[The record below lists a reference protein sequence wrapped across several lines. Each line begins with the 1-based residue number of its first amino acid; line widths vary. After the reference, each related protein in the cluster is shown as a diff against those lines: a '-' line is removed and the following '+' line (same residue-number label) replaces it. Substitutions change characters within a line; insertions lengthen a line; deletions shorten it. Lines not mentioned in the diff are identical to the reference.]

1 MVSDIYYGLIKED
14 RLDSWESNKDPY
26 DILENKI
33 RINVGGWNFLFKDEI
48 LRERTQ
54 VDWGSFAYKAT
65 YEELVQLGKALKCE
79 IPELHKFNKDT
90 EFGVVI
96 IEGV

>member
-14 RLDSWESNKDPY
+14 RLDSCESNKNPY

-33 RINVGGWNFLFKDEI
+33 RINVGGWDFLFKDEI
-48 LRERTQ
+48 LRERTK
-54 VDWGSFAYKAT
+54 VDLGSFAYKAT
-65 YEELVQLGKALKCE
+65 YDELVQLGKALNCE
-79 IPELHKFNKDT
+79 IPELDESNKDT

-96 IEGV
+96 IEGG